1 MEFEFNCEQVTKAD
15 KSGFAVFDSNSLATL
30 PKKSYEYIESLVDVM
45 GKFSAKA
52 QKLSSPITS
61 FKRLQ
66 MNTDKQKIYF
76 FSQKKKCYGFLKT
89 GHRKLFVSTEYGD
102 IKEINPLCVL
112 DFYVTEEVQRQG
124 IGKKLFDLM
133 LKDSGC
139 RPEKIAYDRPSEKLL
154 KFLSK
159 HFGLKRYLPQ
169 NNNFVV
175 FSQYFTSAF
184 TKHQVEKTEEE
195 EDTKS
200 MYSSKPSYKV
210 TYQKGGKKHFTSGPN
225 VVNQDYIKN
234 LIGSCSGE
242 KEKMRRMPV
251 NEESKDGWSQM
262 VDMEEDSYKP
272 KNATRPKE
280 TRNPIFGD
288 SLPSKGNPNAIDDKE
303 NVPSGVE
310 LDKLIEQKEAEL
322 QEVMERL
329 SISSKQ
335 SDRKEYYE
343 KTAPRKSKLK
353 LPPNR
358 EFEENIHPVQHPAPI
373 IEKKEPE
380 ITHGHSSLPY
390 YNHKSQ
396 VYSASGM
403 RRAQF
408 HSGAPWATD

>member
-15 KSGFAVFDSNSLATL
+15 KSGYAVFDSTSLAGL

-61 FKRLQ
+61 FKRMQ

-124 IGKKLFDLM
+124 IGKRLFDLM
-133 LKDSGC
+133 LRDSGS
-139 RPEKIAYDRPSEKLL
+139 RPEKIAYDRPSDKLL

-184 TKHQVEKTEEE
+184 TKPHVEKV
-195 EDTKS
+195 EDEDAKS

-210 TYQKGGKKHFTSGPN
+210 TYQKGGKKHYTGGPN

-242 KEKMRRMPV
+242 KEKIRRMPV

-262 VDMEEDSYKP
+262 VEMEEDTYKP
-272 KNATRPKE
+272 KHSSKLKE
-280 TRNPIFGD
+280 SRNPIFGD
-288 SLPSKGNPNAIDDKE
+288 SLSSNDIPKSTDDKE
-303 NVPSGVE
+303 NVPSGVD
-310 LDKLIEQKEAEL
+310 LDRLIQQKEAEL

-329 SISSKQ
+329 SVSSKQ

-343 KTAPRKSKLK
+343 KAVPRKSNLK

-358 EFEENIHPVQHPAPI
+358 EFEENRHPIQHPPLV
-373 IEKKEPE
+373 IEKKEPDV
-380 ITHGHSSLPY
+380 THGHSSLPY
-390 YNHKSQ
+390 YNHKSES
-396 VYSASGM
+396 YTASGM